1 MERGKNELTRQWQ
14 LMRDAQTFLEVSRL
28 ANTALM
34 GLHFV
39 QVARERGEPV
49 SPVHMNKI
57 ENGIKLL
64 KAMLQTLE
72 ARERQETV
80 SSEALSVLY
89 ALSQGRMVGGSIALK
104 KIIKGSII
112 ELESFKEGKIDTLEE
127 AEDLLEIIASS
138 TSEQASKAT
147 SKIRIFMTEAR

>member
-1 MERGKNELTRQWQ
+1 MTRQWQ
-14 LMRDAQTFLEVSRL
+14 LMRDAQTFLEASRL

-57 ENGIKLL
+57 DNGIKLL

-89 ALSQGRMVGGSIALK
+89 ALSQGRMVGGSIALR

-138 TSEQASKAT
+138 TSEEASKDA
-147 SKIRIFMTEAR
+147 F